1 MHNVNEIVF
10 EDLSL
15 DKYKITASQLIALFP
30 NERIFAF
37 IGDLGAGKTTFIK
50 ELCASFDIEPELVS
64 SPTFSI
70 INEYL
75 SPKLNAELYH
85 MDFYRIEDESEAEE
99 IDLYD
104 YLDSGK
110 YCFIEWPSQIKNLL
124 PENYVQVEIKVK
136 RDQTR
141 SFRIFRYGRRI

>member
-1 MHNVNEIVF
+1 MNNVNEIVF
-10 EDLSL
+10 EDLSI
-15 DKYKITASQLIALFP
+15 DKYRTTASEIIEQFP

-37 IGDLGAGKTTFIK
+37 IGNLGAGKTTFIK
-50 ELCASFDIEPELVS
+50 ELCACFDIEPKLVS

-75 SPKLNAELYH
+75 SPKLNSELYH

-124 PENYVQVEIKVK
+124 PENYVQVEIQVK
-136 RDQTR
+136 KDQRR
-141 SFRIFRYGRRI
+141 SLRIFRYGRRI

>member
-1 MHNVNEIVF
+1 MFSDRLDFSAEIVEKTIINYLDDF
-10 EDLSL
+10 SEAKIVDAMRYSL
-15 DKYKITASQLIALFP
+15 QGGKKL
-30 NERIFAF
+30 RAF
-37 IGDLGAGKTTFIK
+37 FVL
-50 ELCASFDIEPELVS
+50 ESSSLFDIDPDLVS

-75 SPKLNAELYH
+75 SPKLNSELYH

-124 PENYVQVEIKVK
+124 PENYVQVEIQVK
-136 RDQTR
+136 RDQRR
-141 SFRIFRYGRRI
+141 SLRIFRYGRRI